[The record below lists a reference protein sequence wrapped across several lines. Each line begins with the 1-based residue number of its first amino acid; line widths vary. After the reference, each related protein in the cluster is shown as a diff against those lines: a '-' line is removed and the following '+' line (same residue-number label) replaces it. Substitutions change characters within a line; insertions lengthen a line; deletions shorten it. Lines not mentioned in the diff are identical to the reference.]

1 MRLAEP
7 GDPILEPPQAPWN
20 PEEGIGWLYLV
31 SHPDRSQRQSDPV
44 LTQETI
50 PYYESLLTSDMEFG
64 PGYYDREE
72 IWRQMR
78 IELRRNGV
86 QLHNNHWGKTE
97 FYLEV
102 YDRLRKAGTTIA
114 GTASAL
120 GKPVDTI
127 KKAHKAAR
135 QRIFG
140 RDTPPATEEAT
151 VHSPEQGHDLPQE
164 SFETHSANCASYKAG
179 QLCYLCERL
188 LFAEPGITDEK
199 EMNSKVISGTKGMD
213 IISGRY
219 DVAVEPDCYRG
230 WRPQTEGCKQIQTE
244 GYSDSDMGKEP
255 YSPLPT
261 SCNCL
266 EQPCSL
272 HDTHRRWTH

>member
-135 QRIFG
+135 QRLSSG
-140 RDTPPATEEAT
+140 ATRRPRQRKRLSTAPSKAT
-151 VHSPEQGHDLPQE
+151 
-164 SFETHSANCASYKAG
+164 TY
-179 QLCYLCERL
+179 
-188 LFAEPGITDEK
+188 
-199 EMNSKVISGTKGMD
+199 
-213 IISGRY
+213 
-219 DVAVEPDCYRG
+219 
-230 WRPQTEGCKQIQTE
+230 
-244 GYSDSDMGKEP
+244 
-255 YSPLPT
+255 
-261 SCNCL
+261 
-266 EQPCSL
+266 
-272 HDTHRRWTH
+272 HRRVSKHIAQIVPHTRPASFATYASGFFLLSLESPMKKK